1 MKEDAVD
8 NERPVDG
15 VRTLWQNQPV
25 DGSPMSAS
33 DVRRKSEELEKK
45 TQRRLRAMYVIGA
58 ANAGLPLILMWFLP
72 ELRLALAYLVL
83 TAAVLVFYVRRR
95 SAARAISP
103 DMTVAQGRAFYR
115 QLLER
120 ERDFRRSSVKWFTIG
135 PSLNIIVLTFAY
147 VSTRA
152 FHAAPAAL
160 AIIAVVL
167 VTHVVVLTSIAK
179 KLSAEARRYQSE
191 LNEI

>member
-1 MKEDAVD
+1 VD

-45 TQRRLRAMYVIGA
+45 TRRRQRGMYVIGA
-58 ANAGLPLILMWFLP
+58 AEAGVPLILMWFLP

-103 DMTVAQGRAFYR
+103 DMTVAEGRAFYR

-120 ERDFRRSSVKWFTIG
+120 ERDFRRSSIKWFTIG
-135 PSLNIIVLTFAY
+135 PTLNIIVLTFAY
-147 VSTRA
+147 VSTPA
-152 FHAAPAAL
+152 FHATTAAL
-160 AIIAVVL
+160 AVIAVVL
-167 VTHVVVLTSIAK
+167 VTHVVVLIRISK
-179 KLSAEARRYQSE
+179 KLNAEARKYQSE
-191 LNEI
+191 LNKI